1 MARPTSR
8 TRTPAEKE
16 TARRSG
22 RGIRGLVGPAV
33 VVVLV
38 AAVAALVLLDEPLP
52 GTEFR
57 SLGNRHLA
65 SIDEPH
71 SPYNSSPPSS
81 GPHVGGLAPWTAHED
96 PVPSELFLHNLE
108 DGGIVLAYDC
118 PDGCPEIVDG
128 LSERLEEGRV
138 LVTPYD
144 GIADTTGADRRIAAV
159 AWTRVLYLDDLGE
172 ESASE
177 LDTFISLFEG
187 VDHHVAG

>member
-8 TRTPAEKE
+8 TRTTADDAQ
-16 TARRSG
+16 ARRSG
-22 RGIRGLVGPAV
+22 RGVRGLVGPAIV
-33 VVVLV
+33 VALV
-38 AAVAALVLLDEPLP
+38 AAVAALVVLDEPLP
-52 GTEFR
+52 GTEFQ

-65 SIDEPH
+65 SVEEPH

-81 GPHVGGLAPWTAHED
+81 GPHFGGLAPWTAHDD
-96 PVPSELFLHNLE
+96 PVPPELFVHNLE

-118 PDGCPEIVDG
+118 PDACPEIVAG

-144 GIADTTGADRRIAAV
+144 GIADTSGTSRRIAAV
-159 AWTRVLYLDDLGE
+159 AWTRVLYLDDLDG
-172 ESASE
+172 ESADE